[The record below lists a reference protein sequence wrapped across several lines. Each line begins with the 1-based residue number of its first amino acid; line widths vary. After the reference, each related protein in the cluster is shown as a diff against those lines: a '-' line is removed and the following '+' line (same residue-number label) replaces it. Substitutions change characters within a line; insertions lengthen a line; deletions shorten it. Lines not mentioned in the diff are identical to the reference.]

1 MINSFA
7 FVPSLYA
14 SLLSRQLFS
23 HLNAAALL
31 AIARFLFMLPS
42 ASVSSGLIRAGLD
55 FLILSAPVSTSSI
68 AVCWVAMGV
77 AGPAIC
83 S

>member
-42 ASVSSGLIRAGLD
+42 ASVSSGLIRAGVDVDADLASAD
-55 FLILSAPVSTSSI
+55 HILS
-68 AVCWVAMGV
+68 VA
-77 AGPAIC
+77 
-83 S
+83 